1 MTAPAPAASPER
13 RDRPRESIEATMT
26 TYQICK
32 RYAQLAGAAVFAAAP
47 NLGFAAG
54 SGSGSNGSE
63 SGALDLLWAISPWIN
78 FAVFVGIVI
87 YYAVPAAEEFF
98 QDKRADLAEDLE
110 EAERLRREAEA
121 RLEEYK
127 AKLEALE
134 GKREELMDE
143 YREQG
148 EREKERIIEEAER
161 QVEKMR
167 ADAEQTIDQE
177 VRKAIARLEEEA
189 VDLAVEMAETMAREQ
204 LGAEDHDQLIE
215 SYVDDLADR
224 TDTQRRS

>member
-1 MTAPAPAASPER
+1 MTSSYDICR
-13 RDRPRESIEATMT
+13 RS
-26 TYQICK
+26 
-32 RYAQLAGAAVFAAAP
+32 AQLAGVAAFAAAP
-47 NLGFAAG
+47 NLVLAAG
-54 SGSGSNGSE
+54 SGEGHGGAGAAE
-63 SGALDLLWAISPWIN
+63 SGALDWLWAISPWIN
-78 FAVFVGIVI
+78 FAVFVGIVA

-98 QDKRADLAEDLE
+98 QDERADLAEDLE

-134 GKREELMDE
+134 GKRDELMEE

-167 ADAEQTIDQE
+167 EDAEQTIDQE
-177 VRKAIARLEEEA
+177 VRKAVASLEEEA
-189 VDLAVEMAETMAREQ
+189 VDLAVEMASEMAREQ
-204 LGAEDHDQLIE
+204 LDAEDHDRLIE

-224 TDTQRRS
+224 TEGSARA